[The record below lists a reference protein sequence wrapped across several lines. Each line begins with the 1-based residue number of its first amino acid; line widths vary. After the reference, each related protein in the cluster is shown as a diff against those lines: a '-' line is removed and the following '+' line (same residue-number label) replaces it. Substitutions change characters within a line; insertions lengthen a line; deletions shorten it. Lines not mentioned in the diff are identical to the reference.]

1 MSEKHEIEQQ
11 PSSSFVAGRTE
22 EKTTGN
28 VEIEEQVHHEHVE
41 EISPELEALLQTD
54 PLTGLTDDEVERRRE
69 TFGRNELIEKK
80 RHPLFK
86 FLSYFTADWPDF
98 GIILALLIINAT
110 IGFVEEAK
118 AESALD
124 ALKQTLALKTRCW
137 RNGHL
142 VELDTADLVPG
153 DVIVLRL
160 GDIIPADGRL
170 LGIGA
175 TGEATEGDL

>member
-86 FLSYFTADWPDF
+86 FLSYFTGAIAYLIEIAAIFAAIVEDWPDF

-160 GDIIPADGRL
+160 
-170 LGIGA
+170 
-175 TGEATEGDL
+175 